1 MQSGWG
7 WKSVAW
13 AVLGAVVGALLES
26 MVNGA
31 AGRVLIQDGLIWGA
45 AVAMFVMSIPNFARM
60 GQMTVKSDKPAVNLA
75 AGFALFVLISVLLVL
90 IMMGILLGLGRL
102 IGT

>member
-7 WKSVAW
+7 RKSIVW
-13 AVLGAVVGALLES
+13 AVLGAVAGSLLES
-26 MVNGA
+26 LVNGA
-31 AGRVLIQDGLIWGA
+31 AGRVLVQDGLIWGA
-45 AVAMFVMSIPNFARM
+45 AVALFVMSIPNFARM

-75 AGFALFVLISVLLVL
+75 VGFGLFILISIVLALV
-90 IMMGILLGLGRL
+90 MMGILLALGRV